1 MNKLIIKSE
10 GFSLIEVLVT
20 LVLITIGI
28 LGMVALQSKSIAF
41 TQDTT
46 QRNTAAML
54 AQDALELLRAQGKV
68 SEKKA
73 GDAFTAVDSCSSTPS
88 DADKQLGCWS
98 QEAARLLPGVDA
110 DLLKNE
116 YHVCKAKAANTCD
129 ANGTTVEIQLAW
141 RIKNG
146 DCLDSQDADNP
157 NADRSICRYRLRSE
171 L

>member
-1 MNKLIIKSE
+1 MSRSLIKSD

-20 LVLITIGI
+20 LVLITIGV

-54 AQDALELLRAQGKV
+54 AQDALELMRAQGKV
-68 SEKKA
+68 SEKKK
-73 GDAFTAVDSCSSTPS
+73 GDAFTAVDSCTSTPS
-88 DADKQLGCWS
+88 EADKQLGCWS

-110 DLLKNE
+110 DLLTNE
-116 YHVCKAKAANTCD
+116 FQVCKAKAAKTCD
-129 ANGTTVEIQLAW
+129 ADGTTVEIQLAW
-141 RIKNG
+141 RVRNG
-146 DCLDSQDADNP
+146 ECMDSQDAD
-157 NADRSICRYRLRSE
+157 ADKGICRYRLRSE

>member
-1 MNKLIIKSE
+1 MNRSIRNAG

-20 LVLITIGI
+20 LVLVTIGV

-46 QRNTAAML
+46 QRNTAATL

-68 SEKKA
+68 AEKKT
-73 GDAFTAVDSCSSTPS
+73 GDAFTAVDDCTSTPS
-88 DADKQLGCWS
+88 EADKQLGCWS

-116 YHVCKAKAANTCD
+116 FHVCKAKAANTCD
-129 ANGTTVEIQLAW
+129 AAGTTVEIQLAW
-141 RIKNG
+141 RIRNG
-146 DCLDSQDADNP
+146 DCLDSAATANSDADK
-157 NADRSICRYRLRSE
+157 SICRYRLRSE

>member
-1 MNKLIIKSE
+1 MSRSIIKSG

-20 LVLITIGI
+20 LVLITIGV
-28 LGMVALQSKSIAF
+28 LGMVALQGKSIAF

-68 SEKKA
+68 SEKKE
-73 GDAFTAVDSCSSTPS
+73 GDTFTAVDNCTSTPNE
-88 DADKQLGCWS
+88 ADKQLGCWS

-116 YHVCKAKAANTCD
+116 FKVCKSRVPKKCD
-129 ANGTTVEIQLAW
+129 DSGTTVEIQLAW
-141 RIKNG
+141 RVKNG
-146 DCLDSQDADNP
+146 ECMDSEDTANPDADKG
-157 NADRSICRYRLRSE
+157 ICRYRLRSE

>member
-1 MNKLIIKSE
+1 MTRSIAKAK

-20 LVLITIGI
+20 LVLITIGV

-54 AQDALELLRAQGKV
+54 AQDLLELLRAQGKV
-68 SEKKA
+68 FEKKKGA
-73 GDAFTAVDSCSSTPS
+73 AFTAVDNCTSTPS
-88 DADKQLGCWS
+88 EADKQLGCWS

-116 YHVCKAKAANTCD
+116 FQVCKAKAAKTCD
-129 ANGTTVEIQLAW
+129 ADGTTVEIQLAW
-141 RIKNG
+141 RTRNG
-146 DCLDSQDADNP
+146 DCLDSEDANNPDADK
-157 NADRSICRYRLRSE
+157 SICRYRLRSE